1 MKYNKEILLSII
13 IPIYNVE
20 QYLKETLE
28 NVLGQSFRQFELILV
43 DDGSTDESANICDHF
58 AKLDSRVCVIHQQ
71 NAGVSAARNVGVACA
86 KGKYVGFVDSDDLI
100 EPNMYETLVS
110 IAEQYQADIIQCRHN
125 RLNSVQNTKY
135 SGEKR
140 IIDGYTFVKEIFD
153 YQGKEYTNQVALWSK
168 IYRREL
174 FSGIIFPDG
183 RTYEDEQETYK
194 ICLKAQKFIEIPDE
208 LYHYVKRD
216 NSIITGISAKKMLDK
231 QLALS
236 DRVNYLPTQIPELK
250 EKCIKSFYTYSIQ
263 TLTELYKGNEHNF
276 YKQCKKILLKYREQW
291 FPYIN
296 NYDKIYWVM
305 MKIPILESWIMKN
318 DFEPLQRIRRNG
330 K

>member
-1 MKYNKEILLSII
+1 MVLSII
-13 IPIYNVE
+13 VPIYNVE
-20 QYLKETLE
+20 KYLSATITNILE
-28 NVLGQSFRQFELILV
+28 QKFTDYELLLI

-71 NAGVSAARNVGVACA
+71 NSGVSAARNVGVACA

-110 IAEQYQADIIQCRHN
+110 IAEQYQADIVQCRHN

-153 YQGKEYTNQVALWSK
+153 YQGKEYTNQVSLCSK
-168 IYRREL
+168 IFKREL
-174 FSGIIFPDG
+174 FHGIVFPEG

-231 QLALS
+231 QLALL
-236 DRVNYLPTQIPELK
+236 DRLKCLPRELPELEGMCAHSFIGYSEDIMCK
-250 EKCIKSFYTYSIQ
+250 LYEAEERDTLKCVIDNLLNEKKVIKPYLNKYERIYYLFIRYNIA
-263 TLTELYKGNEHNF
+263 
-276 YKQCKKILLKYREQW
+276 KKIIFGNQ
-291 FPYIN
+291 FMPIQ
-296 NYDKIYWVM
+296 KI
-305 MKIPILESWIMKN
+305 IA
-318 DFEPLQRIRRNG
+318 RI
-330 K
+330 KEFVK